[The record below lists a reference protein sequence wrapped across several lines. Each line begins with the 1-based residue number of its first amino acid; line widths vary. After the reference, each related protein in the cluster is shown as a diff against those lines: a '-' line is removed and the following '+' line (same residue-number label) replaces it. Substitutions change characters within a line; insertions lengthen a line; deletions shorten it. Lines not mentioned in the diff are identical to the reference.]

1 MSPEPGRGGLGTL
14 TRLAWP
20 ATLSFLLNNTY
31 RINDQFWIQ
40 GLGAEAQ
47 SAIGAMMFVAIMSFA
62 LYYFAAGGTLALVAR
77 HEGAGRFEE
86 RDRVAR
92 HALVMAVGLGVV
104 MLFLGPLLI
113 DVITRLVGL
122 EGVTRTHAAS
132 YLKGFFEI
140 APAMVVI
147 LAVDHIFIGRGVTL
161 VPMLMQLIAVALNFL
176 LNPILIYGTGM
187 MAAIDEAGMP
197 HIVGLGLAAKIAVHF
212 DFQGLGLE
220 GAALATGLSRA
231 LAGGLG
237 LLVLTRMYGLKLLP
251 KKRLSLKL
259 MGRIARISAPVSA
272 SIAIYAG
279 VYWAL
284 FGLVLVRLDDA
295 VKAGLAIGFQVFEGL
310 AFPTYLGIAI
320 AGSSLVGRALGAGNR
335 QLALDWVR
343 LARRTGYT
351 AGLVFSV
358 LFLFGAEH
366 LVSFFTADAAVAHET
381 VVYCRVLAF
390 SQLFVAIET
399 VNEKV
404 LLGSG
409 FTRPIGP
416 ITLFGNLIRLPIAW
430 LLTVVLGWG
439 ASGVWWAINLSTY
452 FKAFAYRRVV
462 QQGLWLDHAITG
474 AELDAQEA
482 LEAEEA

>member
-1 MSPEPGRGGLGTL
+1 M
-14 TRLAWP
+14 
-20 ATLSFLLNNTY
+20 
-31 RINDQFWIQ
+31 
-40 GLGAEAQ
+40 
-47 SAIGAMMFVAIMSFA
+47 
-62 LYYFAAGGTLALVAR
+62 
-77 HEGAGRFEE
+77 
-86 RDRVAR
+86 
-92 HALVMAVGLGVV
+92 
-104 MLFLGPLLI
+104 
-113 DVITRLVGL
+113 
-122 EGVTRTHAAS
+122 
-132 YLKGFFEI
+132 
-140 APAMVVI
+140 
-147 LAVDHIFIGRGVTL
+147 
-161 VPMLMQLIAVALNFL
+161 ALNFL